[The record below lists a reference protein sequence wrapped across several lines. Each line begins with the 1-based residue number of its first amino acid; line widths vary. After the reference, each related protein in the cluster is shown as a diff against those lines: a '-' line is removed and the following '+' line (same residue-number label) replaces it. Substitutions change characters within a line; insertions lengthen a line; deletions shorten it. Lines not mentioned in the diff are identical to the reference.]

1 MASDPTTRNMSDKHE
16 RFLQELFGGRLTP
29 GSGNG
34 FANQM
39 DVRNNREDPL
49 PLAIDG
55 KSTFGKS
62 IGVTEEMW
70 EKALE
75 QAGDLTPILALR
87 WYAKDNTLTPKRDLV
102 VLDAHDFAE
111 MVQTLRIAIEQARA
125 REEYV
130 TFSAP
135 FRQQTMTGD
144 ELDDKIQEW
153 HEGAGQ
159 GLALHEYL
167 GFTLDEYKEWFKTG
181 MVPKRV
187 RDPRAVE

>member
-1 MASDPTTRNMSDKHE
+1 MASDPTTRDMSDKHE
-16 RFLQELFGGRLTP
+16 RFLQELFGGRITP

-70 EKALE
+70 DKAVE
-75 QAGDLTPILALR
+75 QAGDLTPMLALR
-87 WYAKDNTLTPKRDLV
+87 WYAKDNTLKPKRDLV
-102 VLDAHDFAE
+102 VLDANDFAE
-111 MVQTLRIAIEQARA
+111 MVDTLRIAIEQARA
-125 REEYV
+125 REEHV
-130 TFSAP
+130 SLTAKS
-135 FRQQTMTGD
+135 QTMTGD

-159 GLALHEYL
+159 GEELHEYL
-167 GFTLDEYKEWFKTG
+167 GFTLEEYQEWFKTG

-187 RDPRAVE
+187 RDPRAVER

>member
-1 MASDPTTRNMSDKHE
+1 MANDPTTRDMSNKHE

-62 IGVTEEMW
+62 VSITEEMW
-70 EKALE
+70 NKAVE
-75 QAGDLTPILALR
+75 QAGDLTPVLALR
-87 WYAKDNTLTPKRDLV
+87 WYVKDNTLTTKRDLV

-111 MVQTLRIAIEQARA
+111 MAEALRIAIEQARTREMYAAFTPQQPKDA
-125 REEYV
+125 RV
-130 TFSAP
+130 
-135 FRQQTMTGD
+135 
-144 ELDDKIQEW
+144 
-153 HEGAGQ
+153 
-159 GLALHEYL
+159 
-167 GFTLDEYKEWFKTG
+167 
-181 MVPKRV
+181 
-187 RDPRAVE
+187 VE

>member
-1 MASDPTTRNMSDKHE
+1 MSNKHE

-62 IGVTEEMW
+62 VSITEEMW
-70 EKALE
+70 NKAVE
-75 QAGDLTPILALR
+75 QAGDLTPVLALR
-87 WYAKDNTLTPKRDLV
+87 WYVKDNTLTTKRDLV

-111 MVQTLRIAIEQARA
+111 MAEALRIAIEQARTREMYAAFTPQQPKDA
-125 REEYV
+125 RV
-130 TFSAP
+130 
-135 FRQQTMTGD
+135 
-144 ELDDKIQEW
+144 
-153 HEGAGQ
+153 
-159 GLALHEYL
+159 
-167 GFTLDEYKEWFKTG
+167 
-181 MVPKRV
+181 
-187 RDPRAVE
+187 VE